1 MALAQI
7 IKSQL
12 GYWHS
17 KQNNKKE
24 GYAAWADLD
33 NGPVISFSHSRF
45 VVVVIKKKKKNPV
58 CYDHLESERIN
69 RKDNDQIPILK
80 QFA

>member
-45 VVVVIKKKKKNPV
+45 VVVVIKKKK
-58 CYDHLESERIN
+58 RI
-69 RKDNDQIPILK
+69 L
-80 QFA
+80 FAMII